1 MRSCDDIRL
10 SAECSL
16 ALAKHPMRLAV
27 LCRVLWR
34 ARNGECFASLAT
46 LAADGCALSVRSV
59 RSALAKLVTEGYLTA
74 TTEHRKT
81 TRYKAGPR
89 CPRKPHDSVFL
100 PRSVWA
106 ECKPA
111 AIAYYAVRTALGKGT
126 AKTCAAHVVEAG
138 RAAALSRASAYRT
151 HSQLVKL
158 GVLEA
163 VRVVSK
169 QRVRSLKIER
179 RKVSNGAYQFGVCE
193 YGEENTDL
201 ERDRICNTYSFG
213 SFGAGTGTGWE
224 GVHRDGQVRTTDWDG
239 VPSKDPAPGR
249 RGSDRVGR
257 GLGTVD
263 PGRDSQQRARCA
275 VPERRQGSS
284 CDTHA
289 SAEPVSRA
297 IPRGTRSPFL
307 AGWNE
312 LKQRAGKSL
321 GLRAALTSTGLPS
334 LEETLIVGAFSELSD
349 HDTHLLP
356 VVGEWIAAGGLSWHS
371 DKKLSPWRFLAR
383 NLHDCIAR
391 AVNWNDTGRRALG
404 SGRFNPAQTE
414 DDDAIIHAA
423 TLAALRE
430 NGERQ

>member
-10 SAECSL
+10 SAESVL

-34 ARNGECFASLAT
+34 ARTGECFASLAT

-59 RSALAKLVTEGYLTA
+59 RSALAELVTEGYLTA
-74 TTEHRKT
+74 TTEHRRT

-89 CPRKPHDSVFL
+89 CPRKPQDSVFL

-111 AIAYYAVRTALGKGT
+111 VIAYYAVRTAIGKGN

-169 QRVRSLKIER
+169 QRARSLKIER

-201 ERDRICNTYSFG
+201 ERDPICNTYSFG
-213 SFGAGTGTGWE
+213 SFGAGTGWE
-224 GVHRDGQVRTTDWDG
+224 GVHRDGQVRTTDWEG

-257 GLGTVD
+257 GLGSVD
-263 PGRDSQQRARCA
+263 SGRDSQQRASGA
-275 VPERRQGSS
+275 VPERRQGSP

-297 IPRGTRSPFL
+297 VPRRPRAEFI

-321 GLRAALTSTGLPS
+321 GLRAALTSSGLPS
-334 LEETLIVGAFSELSD
+334 LEETLIIRAFGELSD
-349 HDTHLLP
+349 NDTHLLP

-371 DKKLSPWRFLAR
+371 DNKLSPWRFLAR
-383 NLHDCIAR
+383 NLHDCVAR
-391 AVNWNDTGRRALG
+391 AVNWKDTGGGLVGA
-404 SGRFNPAQTE
+404 GRFSPAQTE

-423 TLAALRE
+423 TMAALRVLP
-430 NGERQ
+430 GGLKS

>member
-1 MRSCDDIRL
+1 MRSSDDVRL
-10 SAECSL
+10 SSAS
-16 ALAKHPMRLAV
+16 ALAIAAHPVRLAV

-46 LAADGCALSVRSV
+46 LAADGSALSVRSV
-59 RSALAKLVTEGYLTA
+59 RSALEELVAEQFLTA
-74 TTEHRKT
+74 RAEHRKP
-81 TRYKAGPR
+81 TRYHPGPR
-89 CPRKPHDSVFL
+89 CERKPQDSVFI
-100 PRSVWA
+100 PRSVWGA
-106 ECKPA
+106 CKPS
-111 AIAYYAVRTALGKGT
+111 AIAYYAVRTAMGRGNANK
-126 AKTCAAHVVEAG
+126 CAAQVVDAG
-138 RAAALSRASAYRT
+138 RAASLSRASAYRS

-163 VRVVSK
+163 MRVVSK
-169 QRVRSLKIER
+169 QRMRSLKIER

-201 ERDRICNTYSFG
+201 ERDPICNTYSFG
-213 SFGAGTGTGWE
+213 SFGTGTGWE
-224 GVHRDGQVRTTDWDG
+224 GVHRDGQVRTTDWEG

-249 RGSDRVGR
+249 RGRNRVGR
-257 GLGTVD
+257 GLGSVD
-263 PGRDSQQRARCA
+263 SGRDSQQRASGA
-275 VPERRQGSS
+275 VPERRQGSP

-289 SAEPVSRA
+289 SAEPVSRE
-297 IPRGTRSPFL
+297 IPRGTRSPFIT
-307 AGWNE
+307 GWNE

-334 LEETLIVGAFSELSD
+334 LEEALIVGAFSELSD

-404 SGRFNPAQTE
+404 SGRFNPVQTE
-414 DDDAIIHAA
+414 DDDAIVHAA
-423 TLAALRE
+423 TLAAIRE
-430 NGERQ
+430 NGERR